1 MQDFALL
8 LVDIMCVTHQPQTVA
23 IVVIAAVGV
32 GVGEGVVALFIA
44 VKKHHL
50 ILMRLEFIGG
60 DLR

>member
-8 LVDIMCVTHQPQTVA
+8 LVGIMCVTHQPQTVA
-23 IVVIAAVGV
+23 TVVIAVV
-32 GVGEGVVALFIA
+32 VVVGEGAVALFIA
-44 VKKHHL
+44 VKKHRL

>member
-1 MQDFALL
+1 MEIIALL

-23 IVVIAAVGV
+23 TVVIAVV
-32 GVGEGVVALFIA
+32 VGEEAVALFIA
-44 VKKHHL
+44 VKKHRL